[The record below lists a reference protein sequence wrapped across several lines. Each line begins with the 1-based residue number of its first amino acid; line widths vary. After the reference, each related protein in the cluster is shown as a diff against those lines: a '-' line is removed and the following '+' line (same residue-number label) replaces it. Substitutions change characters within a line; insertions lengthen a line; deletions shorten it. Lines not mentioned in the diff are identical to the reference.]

1 MATVVDSLFIS
12 LGVDPK
18 GVSEGMN
25 KAESTIQNSLKNI
38 ASFIAPLLG
47 AVGFGAIT
55 KDYLAVADA
64 MGKFSDSIGAN
75 IEDVHAW
82 GEAVVR
88 SGGDA
93 KGFQNTLSS
102 LTSNLTHIA
111 TVGTSRI
118 KPFFDEL
125 GISAKDSNG
134 KIREAFEILPELA
147 EKFEKMS
154 KSESLGFG
162 QKIGLDHGTIM
173 LLQSG
178 REAVED
184 LVRRQKELGVYTKED
199 AQITARMND
208 AVSDMGQAFK
218 ALSAIFLRIAVPA
231 LNFFVDILTR
241 MIVWIKNN
249 QTFTLTFI
257 TLLATAIGAKL
268 LPVLAKLAIAGFRA
282 ILPWAPLI
290 AILGGLALVID
301 DLISYINGGE
311 SSLESFWS
319 LFGTGEEISAA
330 LSNSLQFLIG
340 VFQKFTATI
349 VSLTTAFVALKVAM
363 RYFAIGNPIIAVVL
377 GIAMAIGLV
386 IDNFDF
392 LKEKFFEFV
401 GWAKEL
407 WSTVKGWFGF
417 GDENIQG
424 PDNASKNLKSL
435 DSTLSISSDVRNRPN
450 NINNDTQLS
459 ISSITINTQAT
470 NATGIANDI
479 NSALS
484 KELSRGLAFSANTGV
499 AQK

>member
-18 GVSEGMN
+18 GVSEGMS

-93 KGFQNTLSS
+93 QGFQNTLSS
-102 LTSNLTHIA
+102 LTANLTHIA
-111 TVGTSRI
+111 TTGAGRL

-125 GISAKDSNG
+125 GISAKDANG

-162 QKIGLDHGTIM
+162 RKLGLDQGTIM

-178 REAVED
+178 RKAVED

-199 AQITARMND
+199 AMITARMND
-208 AVSDMGQAFK
+208 AVADMGQAFK
-218 ALSAIFLRIAVPA
+218 ALSAISLRIAVPA
-231 LNFFVDILTR
+231 LNFFVDILTKI
-241 MIVWIKNN
+241 IVWIKEN
-249 QTFTLTFI
+249 QTFALTFI
-257 TLLATAIGAKL
+257 SLLAAAIATKL

-290 AILGGLALVID
+290 AVLGGLALVID

-311 SSLESFWS
+311 SSLESFWA

-349 VSLTTAFVALKVAM
+349 ISLTAAFAALKIAM
-363 RYFAIGNPIIAVVL
+363 RYFAIGNPIILAIML
-377 GIAMAIGLV
+377 IATAIGLV
-386 IDNFDF
+386 IDNFDY
-392 LKEKFFEFV
+392 LKEKFFQFI
-401 GWAKEL
+401 GWAKDL
-407 WSTVKGWFGF
+407 WGTVKGWFGF
-417 GDENIQG
+417 GDDKNQGIEN
-424 PDNASKNLKSL
+424 AAKNLKPL
-435 DSTLSISSDVRNRPN
+435 ESTLSISSDVRNRPN
-450 NINNDTQLS
+450 NINNDTQLNVAS
-459 ISSITINTQAT
+459 LTINTQAT
-470 NATGIANDI
+470 DSTGIASDI

-484 KELSRGLAFSANTGV
+484 KELSRGLAIGSNTGV